1 MTHDMQHHTSKL
13 YITSKPYITSKLY
26 MAQTI
31 VGALFEQL

>member
-26 MAQTI
+26 MAQAI